1 MTAHTVIIA
10 TLVAVL
16 LLVVALT
23 AYAWW
28 DWHTRPQNYGRL
40 HRNGGQDRGVTR
52 QPIRHWTAP
61 WIRR

>member
-1 MTAHTVIIA
+1 MNPVYA

-28 DWHTRPQNYGRL
+28 DYRHRPERYGRP
-40 HRNGGQDRGVTR
+40 HRSVQDRGVTR
-52 QPIRHWTAP
+52 QPIRHWTA
-61 WIRR
+61 RRTRR

>member
-1 MTAHTVIIA
+1 MIIA

-16 LLVVALT
+16 VLVVALT

-28 DWHTRPQNYGRL
+28 DWHTRPERYGRP
-40 HRNGGQDRGVTR
+40 HRHDRGVTR
-52 QPIRHWTAP
+52 QPIRHWTAR